1 MLKANGA
8 PADSSPASAAPFEQA
23 VDRFEDAWQR
33 GERPSIDEHLSTSGI
48 DRGALLVELVH
59 VDLEYRLKAGE
70 AARVETYLQ
79 RYPELSLDRHIV
91 LDLVSAECRLRRRED
106 AAVSLAE
113 YLNRF
118 PDYREELQTS
128 ATTSLA
134 PPAAANPPPTPSGST
149 IGLPGEDP
157 FSDAKNDTRK
167 RLEAPSPE
175 PAGELAT
182 RSRYRVLRLH
192 ARGGLGE
199 ILAARDEELGRE
211 VALKRLQRHQAR
223 DAGSR
228 GRFLREAELTSQLE
242 HPGVVPVYGLGQAA
256 DGSPVYA
263 MRFIRGETF
272 QEAVDRFHQADQPG
286 RHPGERSLAFRQLL
300 SRFVS
305 VCNTVAYA
313 HSRGV
318 LHRDLKPSNI
328 LLGSYGETLVVD
340 WGLAKPSAEA
350 AEGYAP
356 NPEAAAAPAGSDLT
370 QEGEIIGTP
379 AYMSPEQA
387 LARWDAVGPA
397 SDIYSLGATLYVL
410 LAGRPPFAQGPVHE
424 VLDKVRRADY
434 PRPRQVKKGVSQ
446 ALEAVCLK
454 AMAPRPEA
462 RYGTALALAADL
474 EHWLAGEPV
483 SAWSEPV
490 RVRLRRWVVRNRTL
504 VATAAVTLVAGA
516 ALAVVTTLWEA
527 ASYRARAA
535 DDRARAANDRDEA
548 RRDLL
553 ERAAAGDYSFHI
565 SAADREWLVNHF
577 SAARQQLTECKRDLR
592 RWEWNYLSRRCQDSE
607 SALTLRGHDKEVWNV
622 AFSPDGQRLVSAS
635 LDGTVR
641 LWDAATGR
649 QLLRLEG
656 HAGPVWGVAF
666 SPNGTLLASG
676 SGDRT
681 VRLWDAVT
689 GEPVREYGG
698 LSGEVKGVAF
708 SPDGKILAAAI
719 DAGRDEQ
726 GNPIK
731 PGGEAR
737 RWEVASGKAL
747 APIPAPTGG
756 LTSVAFSP
764 DGKEL
769 AAGTIDGKVKRWDL
783 ASGTER
789 KSLLGHHSRVQ
800 AVAFSPDGRWLAS
813 ASNDGSIRV
822 WDAETGKPKHS
833 LNGHY
838 PAMAWG
844 VAFSP
849 DSQRLATSGD
859 DAAIRIWDVGLGRQ
873 LLILYGHTEGIAN
886 VAFSPDGRRL
896 VSASDDQTV
905 RVWDAAAVQTTL
917 TLCAHKNSVRG
928 VAFSPDG
935 KRVASAGDDGP
946 RDDDAVRVWD
956 AVTGRVLL
964 SLRVPGGAAA
974 VAFSPDGRHL
984 AAAGGDKTVWVWD
997 AVSGRE
1003 EHQLQGHGDKVLSV
1017 AFSPDGRLLA
1027 SASADQAVKLW
1038 DLAAGKVRLTLQ
1050 GHSDKVRSVAF
1061 SPNGKWLA
1069 SGGDDKVVKV
1079 WDVRTG
1085 REEKALSGHPSAVRK
1100 VAFSPD
1106 GKRLAAAS
1114 DAAKRVVTWGSGEVT
1129 LWDMETGHAA
1139 LTLRG
1144 PTNAVRAVAFNP
1156 DGRRLVSAGEDPRLM
1171 KIWEPITGQEVLNLD
1186 LRHLDC
1192 VNDVAFSPDGTRL
1205 ASASCDGT
1213 VILWNGAPPDPAP
1226 E

>member
-8 PADSSPASAAPFEQA
+8 PADLSPASPAPLEQA

-33 GERPSIDEHLSTSGI
+33 GERPSIDDHLGTAAGI
-48 DRGALLVELVH
+48 DRSALLVELVH
-59 VDLEYRLKAGE
+59 VDLEYRLKGGE
-70 AARVETYLQ
+70 AARVEAYLQ
-79 RYPELSLDRHIV
+79 SYPELSLDRHIV

-106 AAVSLAE
+106 AAVSITE
-113 YLNRF
+113 YTNRF
-118 PDYREELQTS
+118 PDYRAELLAS

-134 PPAAANPPPTPSGST
+134 PPAAPDPPSSPYGST
-149 IGLPGEDP
+149 IGLPSGASP
-157 FSDAKNDTRK
+157 TDAKDDVPK
-167 RLEAPSPE
+167 RLDVPSSE
-175 PAGELAT
+175 PAGDLVT

-272 QEAVDRFHQADQPG
+272 QEAVERFHQADQPG
-286 RHPGERSLAFRQLL
+286 REPGERSLAFRQLL

-328 LLGSYGETLVVD
+328 LLGPYGETLVVD
-340 WGLAKPSAEA
+340 WGLAKPLAEA

-387 LARWDAVGPA
+387 LAHWDAVGPA
-397 SDIYSLGATLYVL
+397 SDIYSLGATLFVL

-490 RVRLRRWVVRNRTL
+490 RVRARRWVARNRTL
-504 VATAAVTLVAGA
+504 MTAAAVALVAAA
-516 ALAVVTTLWEA
+516 ALAVVTALWGA
-527 ASYRARAA
+527 ASDRAQAA
-535 DDRARAANDRDEA
+535 DDREQAARELAEW
-548 RRDLL
+548 RRTQL
-553 ERAAAGDYSFHI
+553 ERADLERYYFHI
-565 SAADREWLVNHF
+565 NAANSEWW
-577 SAARQQLTECKRDLR
+577 ARQFHAGGQRLADCKPELR
-592 RWEWNYLSRRCQDSE
+592 GWEWNYLMRRHLDSE
-607 SALTLRGHDKEVWNV
+607 SARTLRGHEKEVWNA
-622 AFSPDGQRLVSAS
+622 AFSPDGKRLVSAS

-641 LWDAATGR
+641 LWDAVSGR
-649 QLLRLEG
+649 QLLVLRG
-656 HAGPVWGVAF
+656 HAGRVWGVAF
-666 SPNGTLLASG
+666 SPDGTLLATG

-681 VRLWDAVT
+681 VRLWDADT
-689 GEPVREYGG
+689 GELVRSFAG
-698 LSGEVKGVAF
+698 LIGEVKGVAF
-708 SPDGKILAAAI
+708 SPDGKTLAAAS
-719 DAGRDEQ
+719 DAERDLQ
-726 GNPIK
+726 GNLIK
-731 PGGEAR
+731 RGGEAR
-737 RWEVASGKAL
+737 LWDVASGIAL
-747 APIPAPTGG
+747 ASLPAPTGG

-764 DGKEL
+764 DGKTL
-769 AAGTIDGKVKRWDL
+769 AAGTVDWQVRRWEVATGKEHQPPLK
-783 ASGTER
+783 
-789 KSLLGHHSRVQ
+789 GHRDSVR

-813 ASNDGSIRV
+813 ASNDGIIQV
-822 WDAETGKPKHS
+822 WDASTGKVKHT
-833 LNGHY
+833 LVGHEN
-838 PAMAWG
+838 AAWG

-849 DSQRLATSGD
+849 DSRRLASSAD
-859 DAAIRIWDVGLGRQ
+859 DATIRVWDVGLGR
-873 LLILYGHTEGIAN
+873 LLLTLYGHTAGIAN
-886 VAFSPDGRRL
+886 VAFSPDGRQL

-905 RVWDAAAVQTTL
+905 RVWDAAASKATL
-917 TLCAHKNSVRG
+917 TLCGHKGHVRA

-935 KRVASAGDDGP
+935 KRIASAGDEQP
-946 RDDDAVRVWD
+946 HDDAAVRIWD
-956 AVTGRVLL
+956 VGTGRPLFTL
-964 SLRVPGGAAA
+964 SVPSGSES
-974 VAFSPDGRHL
+974 VAFSPDGQHL
-984 AAAGGDKTVWVWD
+984 AAAGGDHTVRVWD
-997 AVSGRE
+997 AASGRE
-1003 EHQLQGHGDKVLSV
+1003 EQVLRGHSDKVLWV

-1027 SASADQAVKLW
+1027 SASADRAVKLW
-1038 DLAAGKVRLTLQ
+1038 DVAAGKERLTLQ
-1050 GHSDKVRSVAF
+1050 GHGDKVRSVAF
-1061 SPNGKWLA
+1061 SPDGRRLA
-1069 SGGDDKVVKV
+1069 SGGDDKVVKI
-1079 WDVRTG
+1079 WDVATG
-1085 REEKALSGHPSAVRK
+1085 QEEMTLPGHAAAVRR
-1100 VAFSPD
+1100 VVFSPD
-1106 GKRLAAAS
+1106 GKRLAAATV
-1114 DAAKRVVTWGSGEVT
+1114 APRRVLTWDSGEVT
-1129 LWDMETGHAA
+1129 LWDLGTGHAT

-1144 PTNAVRAVAFNP
+1144 HPNGVQAVAFSP
-1156 DGRRLVSAGEDPRLM
+1156 DGRRLISAGADPLM
-1171 KIWEPITGQEVLNLD
+1171 KLWEPTTGQEILTLD
-1186 LRHLDC
+1186 PRHVDC
-1192 VNDVAFSPDGTRL
+1192 INDVAFSPDGTRL

-1213 VILWNGAPPDPAP
+1213 VILWNGATPEPAP